1 MSAEP
6 AFPQS
11 LSADTVEVRVGIGE
25 LARSLTTMR
34 KWLSRSGCSVQVFRC
49 VRDGDEAVVLV
60 DFDRKETSFRDAF
73 SRTFGCARHS
83 GVAAPPSTQ
92 K

>member
-11 LSADTVEVRVGIGE
+11 LSAGTVEVRVGIGE

-34 KWLSRSGCSVQVFRC
+34 KWLSRSGCSFQVFHC
-49 VRDGDEAVVLV
+49 VRAGNDAVVLV
-60 DFDRKETSFRDAF
+60 EFDRNETSVRDAF
-73 SRTFGCARHS
+73 SRAFG
-83 GVAAPPSTQ
+83 
-92 K
+92 